1 MQSDGGIM
9 VEEYRRCRDILWW
22 DLEKI
27 MKEGGVAAVGWAIVI
42 LAKMKEEIVEAL
54 AKIVALSGGGTRSIK
69 ATSKW

>member
-42 LAKMKEEIVEAL
+42 LAKMEEIVEAL